1 MTTYTITQNYGMMP
15 NQIEGHTSDG
25 RHFYFRGRHGGWS
38 LGFGATSD
46 DAVDSDDF
54 YGDLDQAGW
63 MELDEW
69 EAFFWETINNLTE
82 KKELI

>member
-1 MTTYTITQNYGMMP
+1 MRIYTITHNYGMMP
-15 NQIEGHTSDG
+15 NQIEGHTDDG

-46 DAVDSDDF
+46 AAIDSHDF
-54 YGDLDQAGW
+54 YGDLATAGC
-63 MELDEW
+63 MELGDW
-69 EAFFWETINNLTE
+69 EAFFWETIKNLTE

>member
-1 MTTYTITQNYGMMP
+1 MMP
-15 NQIEGHTSDG
+15 NQIEGHTEDG

-46 DAVDSDDF
+46 AAIDSHDF
-54 YGDLDQAGW
+54 YGDLATAGC
-63 MELDEW
+63 MELGDW
-69 EAFFWETINNLTE
+69 EAFFWETIKNLTE